1 MGPLQCT
8 NNSCSS
14 WTRNTDLEDLDPTVV
29 KDLITPKM
37 RKDLAQAHELAEEK
51 RGLEY
56 YKQVLLEFQEA
67 KIADQEAKAARAR
80 AKKDKSKKV
89 EQPEPEE
96 DVEMP
101 DADAQEGEEESDAKK
116 QKTKKRKAEDDA
128 SVSTLYGLRSPPLG
142 GPSTYHTE

>member
-1 MGPLQCT
+1 
-8 NNSCSS
+8 
-14 WTRNTDLEDLDPTVV
+14 
-29 KDLITPKM
+29 M

-101 DADAQEGEEESDAKK
+101 DADAQEGEESDEKK

-128 SVSTLYGLRSPPLG
+128 SVSTLHNLGNPLREYPVLIISNRYLSARIPSRSPR
-142 GPSTYHTE
+142 